1 MKKLLSFLAAGVLA
15 FGLIGCSGDLHD
27 VSLIDLTGYGIIGS
41 MTGWKTDTSLLK
53 ANKDGTYTF
62 EFIYSDGAA
71 FAVNKDDDWST
82 AYRWDGDTSAKN
94 AVKFTAKDT
103 PVKVYCGDSPYCMT
117 LPCASTGDTVSVLI
131 TPAAT
136 YLEMT
141 VSIKVAEPMYVA
153 IDNAVAEMEPTGNE
167 GEYSY
172 TVTGTG
178 SDVEFKVFDGTDSY
192 GLVESGYATNSIS
205 LVKGGKNA
213 IKLATGA
220 DCKYAIYV
228 TKSSE
233 GLSVITKDASY
244 KTMYNLNHLNACFGS
259 DLTWEAQLDG
269 SYVATVQI
277 EKGLHENSWWME
289 GSEEDSIEDVKF
301 GFAVNDTTDTGW
313 THAFRGKDITVD
325 AENATG
331 LEISS
336 TDATVTGFVGTWV
349 SDDDYK
355 PKAEGKPGAFKLE
368 KNYKMT
374 ITSTD
379 TGISVKVDTV
389 N

>member
-27 VSLIDLTGYGIIGS
+27 VSLIDLTGYGIVGS

-53 ANKDGTYTF
+53 DNKDGTYTF

-71 FAVNKDDDWST
+71 FAVNKDNDWST

-103 PVKVYCGDSPYCMT
+103 PVKVYCGDSPDCMT

-136 YLEMT
+136 YLEMKA
-141 VSIKVAEPMYVA
+141 SIKVAEPMYVA

-192 GLVESGYATNSIS
+192 GLANTAYATASTS
-205 LVKGGKNA
+205 LVKGGKAA

-244 KTMYNLNHLNACFGS
+244 KTKYNLNNLNACFGS
-259 DLTWEAQLDG
+259 ALTWEAQTDG
-269 SYVATVQI
+269 SYVAKVEI
-277 EKGLHENSWWME
+277 EAGLHDNAWWMD
-289 GSEEDSIEDVKF
+289 GTDGNSISDVKF

-313 THAFRGKDITVD
+313 THAFRGKDIKVGDD
-325 AENATG
+325 ATA

-336 TDATVTGFVGTWV
+336 TDATVKGFEGTWV
-349 SDDDYK
+349 TDTEY
-355 PKAEGKPGAFKLE
+355 PKKADGKPGAFKLT
-368 KNYKMT
+368 KAYIMT

-379 TGISVKVDTV
+379 TGISVKVV
-389 N
+389 SSN